1 MKIIVNKDNLSLS
14 KNQPRELLQ
23 VIIDKFNGEVEKE
36 TLLKFLNSYK
46 MNNSK
51 ANSKTTF
58 QFYFRSLILHDF
70 IKCEE
75 NNQEVKF
82 SQPKV
87 DVLEKRKTK
96 SNSRMKDLEEEV
108 KKLRDQIQSLMIEN
122 DQEEDQ
128 EEVQEELNS

>member
-1 MKIIVNKDNLSLS
+1 MKIIVNKENLTFA

-23 VIIDKFNGEVEKE
+23 VIIEKFNGEVEKE
-36 TLLKFLNSYK
+36 TLLKFLNSFT

-58 QFYFRSLILHDF
+58 QFYFRSLILHNF
-70 IKCEE
+70 IHCEE
-75 NNQEVKF
+75 NSKVVEF

-122 DQEEDQ
+122 DQK
-128 EEVQEELNS
+128 EVQEELNS

>member
-1 MKIIVNKDNLSLS
+1 MKMKIIVNRDNLSQS

-23 VIIDKFNGEVEKE
+23 LIVDKFNGEVEKD
-36 TLLKFLNSYK
+36 TLLKFLNSYS

-70 IKCEE
+70 IKCVE
-75 NNQEVKF
+75 NDQEVKF

-87 DVLEKRKTK
+87 DVLAKRKT
-96 SNSRMKDLEEEV
+96 STSVSRVTVLEERIAKLEKLLEDRDEIEEV
-108 KKLRDQIQSLMIEN
+108 
-122 DQEEDQ
+122 